1 MADLDQPLDAED
13 IAGIKQALKDI
24 DKAAGVLAKARA
36 AGVDVTAQESQLREV
51 KDKLTRI
58 KQQFAPGR

>member
-1 MADLDQPLDAED
+1 MADLDSPLDAED
-13 IAGIKQALKDI
+13 VAGIKQALKDI
-24 DKAAGVLAKARA
+24 DKAFTLIAKSKA
-36 AGVDVTAQESQLREV
+36 AGIDVAEQEKQLREA